1 MKAIILLATL
11 KNKGRSNTETLVE
24 FLGQQLTKQNIEF
37 EIIKLANH
45 HIMPGTYTHMEIED
59 D

>member
-11 KNKGRSNTETLVE
+11 KNKGRSNTETLVD
-24 FLGQQLTKQNIEF
+24 FLGEYLTREHIGYEL
-37 EIIKLANH
+37 IRLASH
-45 HIMPGTYTHMEIED
+45 TIVPGTFIHMDTKD